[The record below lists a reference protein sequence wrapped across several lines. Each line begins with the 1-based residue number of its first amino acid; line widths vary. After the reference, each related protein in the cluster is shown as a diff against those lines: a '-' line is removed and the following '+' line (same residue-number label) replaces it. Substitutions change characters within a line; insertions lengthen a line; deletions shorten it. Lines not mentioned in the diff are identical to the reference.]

1 MKRKQKTKSE
11 LKIEIE
17 SLKYESQIEIDLLK
31 SDLDSAY
38 RRLNES
44 LKILHLSDLN
54 QYYKPVLSREVRYN
68 HDHNEFMTKIVLRM
82 VLPSEKRDLIF
93 DDDELPN
100 FLENPRNY
108 GTKQETESLIKANQ

>member
-1 MKRKQKTKSE
+1 MKPKRKTKSE
-11 LKIEIE
+11 WQVEIE
-17 SLKYESQIEIDLLK
+17 SLKYEFQIEIESLK

-38 RRLNES
+38 RRLDES
-44 LKILHLSDLN
+44 LKISHSSDLN
-54 QYYKPVLSREVRYN
+54 QYYKPRLSREVKYN
-68 HDHNEFMTKIVLRM
+68 SDHNEFVTKIVLRM

-108 GTKQETESLIKANQ
+108 GTRQETESLIKANQ